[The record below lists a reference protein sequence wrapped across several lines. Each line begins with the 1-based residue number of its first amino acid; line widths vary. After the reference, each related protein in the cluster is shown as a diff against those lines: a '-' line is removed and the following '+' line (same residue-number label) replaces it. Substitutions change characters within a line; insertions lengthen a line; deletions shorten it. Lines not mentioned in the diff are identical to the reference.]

1 MARRRRDPDFA
12 QMNLTLSTDG
22 PAHLPEEQQTELALT
37 LAELLMQAWTEATER
52 QGGVDES
59 ETDA

>member
-1 MARRRRDPDFA
+1 MARGKRDPDFA
-12 QMNLTLSTDG
+12 QMNLTLSAEVTT
-22 PAHLPEEQQTELALT
+22 PLPGEQQTELALI
-37 LAELLMQAWTEATER
+37 LAELLIQAWTEAMEK